1 MKNLLIISSLMFIV
15 LLNSCKKEES
25 NTDKLCGKYWVIT
38 AATVDPSV
46 AIVDGYGN
54 IIGYTNNIFA
64 QLDPCDKDDV
74 EKYNSDGTLNWN
86 VRVKCNANDAQ
97 SGNGTWEFHSDETVI
112 IERVGGNSYT
122 YTILELTN
130 SKFQYNYEMNL
141 SGIIYNLVL
150 TCEPED

>member
-1 MKNLLIISSLMFIV
+1 MKNLLIFSGLMFII
-15 LLNSCKKEES
+15 LFNSCKKEES

-38 AATVDPSV
+38 EATVDPSV
-46 AIVDGYGN
+46 AIVDENGN
-54 IIGYTNNIFA
+54 IMGYTNNIFA

-74 EKYNSDGTLNWN
+74 EKYKSDGTLIWET
-86 VRVKCNANDAQ
+86 RVMCNANDAP

-141 SGIIYNLVL
+141 SGIIYNLVI